1 MMQHGRSGTG
11 SHGPSGT
18 RSSDYREPVS
28 ALNMQKRCGFT
39 PFNLANQESS
49 GFLLT
54 RDRMLTGGK
63 TATPR
68 PAETGVGNNPA
79 LTHVTLIW
87 REGICEDWLK
97 FGKPVATRIIDRRQ
111 RIESYAA
118 GKLFGLMRWAAN
130 DYGTIRSTLDIVRAV
145 GAGEVCTP
153 IAQVDPGGE
162 LLLSVR
168 GWPKVAAVF
177 RLIDTI
183 DALGIDPCDVAPDY
197 WQHIHNRL
205 CGREAPRSYSA
216 ARHRAWLQRK
226 ALLT

>member
-1 MMQHGRSGTG
+1 MLHGLSGTG
-11 SHGPSGT
+11 LHGPSGT

-28 ALNMQKRCGFT
+28 VWNTQKRYCSK
-39 PFNLANQESS
+39 PLNLANQESS

-54 RDRMLTGGK
+54 HERLWTDG
-63 TATPR
+63 TAEPPK
-68 PAETGVGNNPA
+68 PAETGAGNDPS
-79 LTHVTLIW
+79 LTHVTLVW
-87 REGICEDWLK
+87 REGIREDWLK

-118 GKLFGLMRWAAN
+118 GQLFGLVRWASN

-145 GAGEVCTP
+145 AAGEACTP
-153 IAQVDPGGE
+153 IAQIDPGGE

-168 GWPKVAAVF
+168 GWPKVALVF
-177 RLIDTI
+177 RLIDAI
-183 DALGIDPCDVAPDY
+183 DALGIDPCDVAPDH

-205 CGREAPRSYSA
+205 SGREVPRSYSA

-226 ALLT
+226 ALLP